1 MSENNGEHEQLEEAE
16 SDQSSDERTN
26 QGSEE
31 VFVERTQKDVLCG
44 RGVQILRHIG
54 NLRLH
59 LAANELKVEYM
70 RSRRNR
76 KKEII
81 ETIVAQLKSAG
92 SRFLK
97 TSKTD
102 KKKWV
107 EADDEFAYHKVSHV
121 LRGLR
126 TSKAFQAPPPVT
138 TLSEAT
144 PAPPAHAAVALPPPI
159 AYGNPSYPV
168 AEDSNGLSNIGPA
181 VPQSNLAGIPHHAAI
196 PPSLGSVLPPSNA
209 LQNQQ
214 NLNFLLA
221 NGGSMLNNNL
231 LRNMPAQLHS
241 TVNPRMTSASVN
253 NNSMLYAAGL
263 LPPGQNNLLFSAQ
276 LPQIASMLA
285 GSPNFAINP
294 GFNRQANTAS
304 AGNIAVNQVAA
315 TNTQIPL
322 QANMEPSNHEE
333 STQTANT
340 KERGTFWRMQDN

>member
-1 MSENNGEHEQLEEAE
+1 MSQTNGEHEQLVEAE

-26 QGSEE
+26 QGLEE

-44 RGVQILRHIG
+44 RGVQVLRHIG

-59 LAANELKVEYM
+59 LAANEFKVEYM

-126 TSKAFQAPPPVT
+126 TSKAFKAPPAVT
-138 TLSEAT
+138 TLSEAPPT
-144 PAPPAHAAVALPPPI
+144 PSAHAAAALPPPT
-159 AYGNPSYPV
+159 AHGNPSYPI
-168 AEDSNGLSNIGPA
+168 AEDSNGLSNIGAA
-181 VPQSNLAGIPHHAAI
+181 VPQSNLAGIPHHAA
-196 PPSLGSVLPPSNA
+196 SVLPPSNA

-221 NGGSMLNNNL
+221 NGVPMLNNNL
-231 LRNMPAQLHS
+231 LRNMPAQLHAN
-241 TVNPRMTSASVN
+241 VNPMMTSAGVN

-263 LPPGQNNLLFSAQ
+263 LPPGQNNLLFSSQ

-304 AGNIAVNQVAA
+304 AGNIAANQAAA
-315 TNTQIPL
+315 TNAQIPL
-322 QANMEPSNHEE
+322 QANIESSNHED
-333 STQTANT
+333 STQTANA
-340 KERGTFWRMQDN
+340 KERGTFWRQQEY

>member
-1 MSENNGEHEQLEEAE
+1 MSENNGEHEQLGEAE
-16 SDQSSDERTN
+16 SDQSSGEHTN
-26 QGSEE
+26 EESEE

-44 RGVQILRHIG
+44 RGVQVLRHIG

-59 LAANELKVEYM
+59 LAANEFKVEYM

-126 TSKAFQAPPPVT
+126 TSKAFKATPPIT
-138 TLSEAT
+138 TLSEAS
-144 PAPPAHAAVALPPPI
+144 PAHAAVALPAPI
-159 AYGNPSYPV
+159 ALGNPLYSV
-168 AEDSNGLSNIGPA
+168 AEDSNALINIGAA
-181 VPQSNLAGIPHHAAI
+181 VPQSNLAGIPHHTTI
-196 PPSLGSVLPPSNA
+196 PPSLSSVLPPSNT

-221 NGGSMLNNNL
+221 NGVPILNNNL
-231 LRNMPAQLHS
+231 LRNMPAQLNA
-241 TVNPRMTSASVN
+241 TVNPMMTSASVN
-253 NNSMLYAAGL
+253 NNSLLYAAGL
-263 LPPGQNNLLFSAQ
+263 LPPAQNNLLFSAQ
-276 LPQIASMLA
+276 LPQIASMLV

-304 AGNIAVNQVAA
+304 AGNLAANQAAA
-315 TNTQIPL
+315 TITQIPL
-322 QANMEPSNHEE
+322 PANTESPNREE

-340 KERGTFWRMQDN
+340 KEKGTFWRQQEY